1 MLYVPVPPKSM
12 TLASPAGWHGPA
24 LPSLLHWITCA
35 SWLWKLKTS
44 SLPVRWMCSHEP
56 LGGGPT
62 LPPKVLSLLPWRMLA
77 FRNPPMVSQQHT
89 PSWQVT
95 LDWQVT
101 GAVVLHPLV
110 AVAEAL

>member
-1 MLYVPVPPKSM
+1 M

-24 LPSLLHWITCA
+24 SPSLLHAITWA

-44 SLPVRWMCSHEP
+44 VLPSRWMCSHEP

-62 LPPKVLSLLPWRMLA
+62 LPPNVLSLLPDFMLA
-77 FRNPPMVSQQHT
+77 FRNPPMVSQQHRPPLQCT
-89 PSWQVT
+89 TLWQVA
-95 LDWQVT
+95 
-101 GAVVLHPLV
+101 GAVVPQSLV